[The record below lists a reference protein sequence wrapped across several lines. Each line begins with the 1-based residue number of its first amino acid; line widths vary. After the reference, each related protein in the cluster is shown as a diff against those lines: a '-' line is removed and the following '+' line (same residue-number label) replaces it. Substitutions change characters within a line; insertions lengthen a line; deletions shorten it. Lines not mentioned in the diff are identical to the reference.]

1 MLSVVLILFL
11 VLSNGTFAFANS
23 SGSPSPVD
31 ASKLNETSQ
40 LDQINK
46 LKEPTLDAQFKDNE
60 KVRVI
65 VELDGEAPLEYAN
78 KKGVMYK
85 KLDQS
90 TKNSLTSEVEKQQKV
105 AKQAI
110 SSKSVNIS
118 YNYDYSVSFNGFSGE
133 VEFGDIEKIESVSNV
148 KNVYL
153 ANEYKR
159 PKVEPNMDT
168 SHDYIQSRTTWADAQ
183 LKGEGM
189 VVAVIDTGVDP
200 SHKDFV
206 LSDSTEEEL
215 TEEDVNTLVD
225 GAELEGGKYYT
236 EKVPFGY
243 NYYDTNDI
251 ILDEGPGAS
260 EHGMHVAGTVAANGD
275 ETNGGIKGVAPEAQV
290 LGMKVFSND
299 PNFPSTWS
307 DVYLAAIDD
316 AIALGAD
323 VLNMSLGST
332 ASFFEANSPEDLA
345 ITRATE
351 NGIVSAISAGNSGH
365 IGYGWDK
372 PFYQNPDIGVVGA
385 PGLNPDSIQV
395 AASGNTAYLYEH
407 QINIGAFSGVG
418 YGADD
423 WTELASQDLE
433 VVSLSALNG
442 VDEVPGEACEVCGTP
457 GEFDSVDVEG
467 KVVLVKRGALAFI
480 DKTNNAAAAGAA
492 GIIVYDHGNSQFYK
506 DQGGWAIPFTM
517 LHADDGAAL
526 EAELAANGG
535 TLPLGIEKLNEN
547 ESPEMGRMT
556 EFSSWGTTPSL
567 ELKPEITA
575 PGGNI
580 YSTLEHDQ
588 YGLMSGTSMSS
599 PHIAGGSALVQQY
612 LQKDDR
618 FADLTIEERTRLAK
632 VLLMNSANVI
642 KDLNDQP
649 FSPRRQGAGMMQ
661 LLNAVRTPVTVV
673 DSSTNKAKV
682 ELKDFHTK
690 TFDMTYTAEN
700 ISDEDVKYNV
710 DTSVLAD
717 TLQKTDSDVEYNA
730 LIAGNMKGVNI
741 DSPETITVP
750 AGDSV
755 EFTVA
760 IDLTNAKIP
769 GLTVD
774 GKETTFDLK
783 ENIFV
788 EGFVKLVPED
798 ATNSELSVPYV
809 GFYGDWDEPSV
820 LDGIQDL
827 GEERF
832 YNFDDLFGP
841 GVAHDMIAGEGG
853 SFVAPVEVDGK
864 KYYPVS
870 PNGDGIYD
878 TIYPLP
884 AFMRNASEV
893 QFNILN
899 EEDKQLR
906 RISLEHNVRKNY
918 FNGGSPGMSYYSF
931 NPARQWD
938 GTGLDGLVDD
948 GAYAYEVKSLIDY
961 KGADWQSKEYP
972 VYVDTT
978 GPEVSVTYEEGFL
991 NIESTDSGVGV
1002 RGFDIYKDGSYQG
1015 SLSPDEDGNAKLDFG
1030 EIPDDMTTSFTVN
1043 TFDNA
1048 FNQSSTTISVNDA
1061 DKPIIYVDELTPEPY
1076 GTYNTNVVS
1085 VSGYVQE
1092 DSALASFTVDGKEV
1106 EVEQNGNEYHFE
1118 TEVAYEEDGRK
1129 DIIFK
1134 AIDKSGKEMG
1144 VKRPVFID
1152 TTNPGVTFD
1161 APAVVDHDVAN
1172 VDVDFNLTDNFS
1184 TLSLKIKGNHV
1195 YDKPFKGPST
1205 YVDAANETVKQT
1217 LDLEPGDNV
1226 FSIALEDFAGNVTE
1240 KEFTIY
1246 RNESDSRVDRLAGTT
1261 RYETAVEVSKEGWEQ
1276 SDVAVL
1282 ARGDNYADALAGVP
1296 LAKKYD
1302 APLLLT
1308 KTNSFSAVTKAEITR
1323 LGAETVYI
1331 LGGENAVSKSVETDL
1346 NELGITVKRIAG
1358 DNRSETAV
1366 EIASEVVENG
1376 SSNEV
1381 VLVNGRNFPDALSV
1395 ASYAATEGLPIL
1407 LTKDNS
1413 VPEATKKA
1421 MYDLD
1426 VTKTLVIGGPGAVSE
1441 EIFKDMPK
1449 AFRISGDDRYET
1461 AVEVSKYFNSG
1472 ANEYFVATGKHYAD
1486 ALSSA
1491 ALAAKGNT
1499 GILLVKSGVS
1509 EAVQSYVTD
1518 SKVDLLKVIGGP
1530 GAVSTDISEKLNK
1543 LLDH

>member
-1 MLSVVLILFL
+1 MHRFQKMLSVVLILFL

-31 ASKLNETSQ
+31 TSKLNETSQ

-46 LKEPTLDAQFKDNE
+46 LKEPTLDAQFKESE

-90 TKNSLTSEVEKQQKV
+90 TKNSLTNEVEKQQKA

-215 TEEDVNTLVD
+215 TEEEVNTLVD
-225 GAELEGGKYYT
+225 SAELEGGKFYS

-332 ASFFEANSPEDLA
+332 ASFYEANSPEDLA

-599 PHIAGGSALVQQY
+599 PHVAGGSALVQQY

-682 ELKDFHTK
+682 ELKDFQTK

-730 LIAGNMKGVNI
+730 LIAGSMKGVNI

-755 EFTVA
+755 EFTVTV
-760 IDLTNAKIP
+760 DLTNAEIP

-774 GKETTFDLK
+774 GTETTFDLR

-798 ATNSELSVPYV
+798 ATKSELSVPYV
-809 GFYGDWDEPSV
+809 GFYGDWDEPKV
-820 LDGIQDL
+820 VDGNKDF
-827 GEERF
+827 GEEKYYDVGLPEMVF
-832 YNFDDLFGP
+832 ADVGYSVN
-841 GVAHDMIAGEGG
+841 
-853 SFVAPVEVDGK
+853 PVEVDGEL
-864 KYYPVS
+864 YYPVS
-870 PNGDGIYD
+870 PNGDGLYD

-884 AFMRNASEV
+884 AFMRNAAEV

-899 EEDKQLR
+899 EEDKQIR
-906 RISLEHNVRKNY
+906 RMLVEHNVRKNY
-918 FNGGSPGMSYYSF
+918 FNGGSAGMSYYSF

-961 KGADWQSKEYP
+961 EGADWQSKEYP

-978 GPEVSVTYEEGFL
+978 GPEVNSTYNADTDILSV
-991 NIESTDSGVGV
+991 NATDSGVGV
-1002 RGFDIYKDGSYQG
+1002 LEIGIFVDGELEGWYSGDTTKYNLPGLSQG
-1015 SLSPDEDGNAKLDFG
+1015 TNITVVAHDKAANKSSDVVSFG
-1030 EIPDDMTTSFTVN
+1030 DSKEPFIFVSET
-1043 TFDNA
+1043 
-1048 FNQSSTTISVNDA
+1048 Q
-1061 DKPIIYVDELTPEPY
+1061 PEPY
-1076 GTYNTNVVS
+1076 GTYSSFEVPI
-1085 VSGYVQE
+1085 SGYVQE
-1092 DSALASFTVDGKEV
+1092 DVALDSFTINGKEV
-1106 EVEQNGNEYHFE
+1106 EVTKDGEKYNFS
-1118 TEVAYEEDGRK
+1118 TVISFEEDGAK

-1134 AIDKSGKEMG
+1134 AVDNSGKEFSI
-1144 VKRPVFID
+1144 KRPVFID

-1161 APAVVDHDVAN
+1161 VPAVVDQDVDS

-1184 TLSLKIKGNHV
+1184 TLSFKINGNHV
-1195 YDKPFKGPST
+1195 YEKPFKGPTT
-1205 YVDAANETVKQT
+1205 YVDSANETVKQT
-1217 LDLEPGDNV
+1217 LNLESGDNV

-1276 SDVAVL
+1276 SNVAVL

-1296 LAKKYD
+1296 LAKKYN

-1308 KTNSFSAVTKAEITR
+1308 RTKSFSAVTKAEITR

-1331 LGGENAVSKSVETDL
+1331 LGGENAVSKSVEADL

-1366 EIASEVVENG
+1366 KIANEVVENS

-1395 ASYAATEGLPIL
+1395 ASYAAAEGLPIL
-1407 LTKDNS
+1407 LTKGNS
-1413 VPEATKKA
+1413 VPKATEKA

-1441 EIFKDMPK
+1441 EIFEDMPK

-1499 GILLVKSGVS
+1499 GILLVKNGVS